1 MKKETYYQLLNQRPG
16 WKLLVHCNCFD
27 TVVGGYL
34 CWHYIQTQKTQHSGN
49 FQCTSLWGEYAS
61 PCKAWKMLTS
71 VYNYSWTVSLGN
83 CTLNKERNIH
93 DGVLSCV
100 CLFCMVLFIEQ
111 ISYLYF
117 VSLTSCLRTF
127 ILSSLFISS

>member
-100 CLFCMVLFIEQ
+100 CLFLYGFIYWTNQLFIFCKPNFMFEDF
-111 ISYLYF
+111 YLVF
-117 VSLTSCLRTF
+117 SLY
-127 ILSSLFISS
+127 